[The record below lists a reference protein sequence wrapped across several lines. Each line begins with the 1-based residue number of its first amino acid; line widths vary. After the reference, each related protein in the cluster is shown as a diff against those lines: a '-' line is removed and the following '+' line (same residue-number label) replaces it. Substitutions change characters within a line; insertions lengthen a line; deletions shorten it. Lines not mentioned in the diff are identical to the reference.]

1 VSHLSQSNLALN
13 RFSLLGEKVFA
24 PGDLANLA
32 AWYDPTQSDYRT
44 VDGTDLQEL
53 DNAVDPANNGELDDD
68 VTGSSSPQWGTTSP
82 TGLPLF
88 EVESSTDRCLAG
100 RQLAYSGYRVGS
112 DPFRF
117 FIVFSTEDSA
127 NVSLFQNGAQDAA
140 GGGFNVRF
148 NAGGAN
154 EVRWMI
160 QDSTNTD
167 TYTDTVAGAF
177 DGDLHVLMLGRKA
190 GTPNVLR
197 VRLDLTVFDSTNM
210 TAGFGAAENDGS
222 INAAAGY
229 FFLGAAAAAPASG
242 QKYMDG
248 FIGEV
253 LLYKNDLSDG
263 EEVQVMN
270 YLMNRWGVA

>member
-1 VSHLSQSNLALN
+1 MALN
-13 RFSLLGEKVFA
+13 RVPLLGGESFA

-32 AWYDPTQSDYRT
+32 AWYDPSQSTYRT
-44 VDGTDLQEL
+44 ISGTDLQEL
-53 DNAVDPANNGELDDD
+53 DNAVDPSNDGQLDDD
-68 VTGSSSPQWGTTSP
+68 VTGSASPQWGTTSP

-88 EVESSTDRCLAG
+88 EVSDVTDRCLAG
-100 RQLAYSGYRVGS
+100 RQLSYAGYRVGS

-127 NVSLFQNGAQDAA
+127 NVSLFQNGAQDAS

-160 QDSTNTD
+160 QDDTNTD

-197 VRLDLTVFDSTNM
+197 ARLDLTVFDSTNM

-222 INAAAGY
+222 TNAAAGY
-229 FFLGAAAAAPASG
+229 FFFGAAAAAPTSG

-248 FIGEV
+248 FIGES
-253 LLYKNDLSDG
+253 LLYKNDLSDYD
-263 EEVQVMN
+263 EVQVMR